1 MPAPSTI
8 AHRYIR
14 AGYLGHLNAEWVTS
28 YADRPYPSPTW
39 ATHPALEG
47 PTTLQE
53 LLDLILHADSTRRDA
68 ILHALL
74 SLTAAGDD
82 TAARATLQT
91 MLGTVQWLAST
102 ARSRML
108 EDSASAACEAMW
120 VTIRRYPLHRT
131 GRVAANLKMD
141 ALKRLATARRADVPA
156 SDDLDERIH
165 RAQLQGRLDDQ
176 RVDVIASLGHGVP
189 ATDATAVITWAQD
202 RGVLTEVD
210 AQVLALAHLGPMPAS
225 LTAIAQHLGLSAAAV
240 RQRHSRAV
248 RKLAE
253 AVRAD
258 MAA

>member
-1 MPAPSTI
+1 MPTPTI

-14 AGYLGHLNAEWVTS
+14 AGYLGHLNAEWVAT
-28 YADRPYPSPTW
+28 YADQPYPSPTW
-39 ATHPALEG
+39 ATYPALEG

-74 SLTAAGDD
+74 SLTATGDD
-82 TAARATLQT
+82 TAARTTLQT

-131 GRVAANLKMD
+131 ERVAANLKMD
-141 ALKRLATARRADVPA
+141 ALKRLAKARRADVPA
-156 SDDLDERIH
+156 SDDLDEQIH

-176 RVDVIASLGHGVP
+176 RGETAVSLGHGVP
-189 ATDATAVITWAQD
+189 GADATAVITWAQD

-210 AQVLALAHLGPMPAS
+210 AQVLALAHLGPEPVS
-225 LTAIAQHLGLSAAAV
+225 LTAVARRLGLSAATV

-248 RKLAE
+248 RKLAD
-253 AVRAD
+253 AVQAD
-258 MAA
+258 LAA